1 MKIWNN
7 VRIQETLYN
16 AEIKAKL
23 WHWILEQKTLK
34 LQDLEI
40 DISKISNLVTLNLDY
55 DFNEDAFTEISDLDN
70 LLDKDDS
77 NIISEIYEN
86 SLQNSNQNN
95 EFQQFYWKY
104 TFNNEVILQIFKDD
118 TNNYTVYFPIIN
130 LKISTVTTDIN
141 DIHNPFFNINLQQ
154 YLKNTWWKTL
164 VLWSNVVTQIRERS
178 RKTTATIEVENKIIK
193 HYDIKQRNLD
203 LDKYLYERTNAL
215 KANQLLV
222 ADKLINN
229 R

>member
-130 LKISTVTTDIN
+130 LKISTVTTRAPHGSDRVGL
-141 DIHNPFFNINLQQ
+141 PG
-154 YLKNTWWKTL
+154 
-164 VLWSNVVTQIRERS
+164 
-178 RKTTATIEVENKIIK
+178 
-193 HYDIKQRNLD
+193 
-203 LDKYLYERTNAL
+203 
-215 KANQLLV
+215 
-222 ADKLINN
+222 
-229 R
+229 